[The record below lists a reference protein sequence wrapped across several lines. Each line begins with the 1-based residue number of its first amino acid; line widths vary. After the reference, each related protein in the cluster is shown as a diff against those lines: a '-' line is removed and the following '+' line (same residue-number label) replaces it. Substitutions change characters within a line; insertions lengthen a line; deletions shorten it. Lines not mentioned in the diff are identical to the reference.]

1 MTAILLAAFSSSLPP
16 EKELAIVQPNS
27 IYSTVAVLF
36 KVSSHVPGVMI
47 NTCVEEHAS

>member
-1 MTAILLAAFSSSLPP
+1 MTARLLAVFSLSSSP
-16 EKELAIVQPNS
+16 EELAIVQLNS